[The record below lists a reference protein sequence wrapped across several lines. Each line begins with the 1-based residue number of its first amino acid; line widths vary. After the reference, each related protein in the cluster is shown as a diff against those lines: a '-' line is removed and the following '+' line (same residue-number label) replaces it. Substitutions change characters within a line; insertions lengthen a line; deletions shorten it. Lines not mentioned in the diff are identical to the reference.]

1 MALAGAL
8 AIQLNAI
15 AGFTNHSLRAHVA
28 GLLGAPYTTSQ
39 MTYDLRRLRR
49 KGLIRRLDHRN
60 TYMLTGDGARVAVF
74 YTKLH
79 DRLLGPLL
87 ATAQPQAPLELRQ
100 AMSII
105 DRSIDHSITNARLGV
120 AA

>member
-8 AIQLNAI
+8 AIQLKAI

-49 KGLIRRLDHRN
+49 
-60 TYMLTGDGARVAVF
+60 
-74 YTKLH
+74 
-79 DRLLGPLL
+79 
-87 ATAQPQAPLELRQ
+87 
-100 AMSII
+100 
-105 DRSIDHSITNARLGV
+105 
-120 AA
+120 

>member
-1 MALAGAL
+1 
-8 AIQLNAI
+8 
-15 AGFTNHSLRAHVA
+15 
-28 GLLGAPYTTSQ
+28 

-60 TYMLTGDGARVAVF
+60 TYVFTGDGARVAVF

-87 ATAQPQAPLELRQ
+87 AADQPHAPPELRQ
-100 AMSII
+100 ALRTI
-105 DRSIDHSITNARLGV
+105 DRSIGHSVTNTRLG
-120 AA
+120 AAA